1 MGVTWGTRLV
11 GLMVD
16 QSGPD
21 VFISSS
27 LGDWLAELLFDQ
39 GGPVLPFLIS
49 SILGERPLGLLFDQ
63 FGPVLLLVFIPPL
76 AKAQNKSKLQT
87 FFEQIV
93 EIS

>member
-1 MGVTWGTRLV
+1 
-11 GLMVD
+11 MVD

-63 FGPVLLLVFIPPL
+63 FGLVLLLVFIPPL
-76 AKAQNKSKLQT
+76 AKAPST
-87 FFEQIV
+87 RPEAC
-93 EIS
+93 SRSTH